1 MYLGFY
7 TSHANKKNQLTFPG
21 KFKDS
26 TGKQLLITTW
36 FERSLLILP
45 LETGDSIIKTILK
58 ETSSLLP
65 EVRDLERFLYGNATQ
80 IRLDSKNR
88 FVVPSALR
96 EYAQIGK
103 KAVFVGIGERIEL
116 WDEETY
122 LNYGKI
128 RELQIRETAINHYN
142 RITQKT

>member
-7 TSHANKKNQLTFPG
+7 TSNTNKKSQLTFPG
-21 KFKDS
+21 KFKEI
-26 TGKQLLITTW
+26 GKQLLITTW

-58 ETSSLLP
+58 ESSSLLP
-65 EVRDLERFLYGNATQ
+65 EVRDLERFLYGNAQ
-80 IRLDSKNR
+80 KIKIDSKNR

-142 RITQKT
+142 RITHKT